1 MLYNMTKKLFRQLL
15 DGLHLVLVV
24 DVHERVGEKKFLKSS
39 FAVSKML

>member
-1 MLYNMTKKLFRQLL
+1 MTKKCFHQLL

-24 DVHERVGEKKFLKSS
+24 DVHEGVDDVGESWKSS